1 MTTLV
6 GIQLDDLAVIAA
18 DSQITEDTMRTV
30 STATPKII
38 HVGKY
43 LLGITGDARP
53 GDILTY
59 NWNPP
64 VYKGADPVQ
73 WMGKKVMPTIVA
85 ALKEN
90 GYEPYEAAKEKETGF
105 DYLIAF
111 DGNVFHIASDL
122 SFIKSDNNIYGL
134 GTGGAYTLGYLY
146 DRLGRITIGNVERH
160 AERAVQIACLLDI
173 NSCPPIQLVTQ
184 RRELS

>member
-6 GIQLDDLAVIAA
+6 AVELDDLAVIAA

-30 STATPKII
+30 STSTPKII
-38 HVGKY
+38 SVGKY

-59 NWNPP
+59 NWTPP

-73 WMGKKVMPTIVA
+73 WMGKKVMPTILA
-85 ALKEN
+85 AFKEN
-90 GYEPYEAAKEKETGF
+90 GYEPYDASKEKDSGF

-111 DGNVFHIASDL
+111 NGNVFHIASDL
-122 SFIKSDNNIYGL
+122 SFIKSDHNIYGL
-134 GTGGAYTLGYLY
+134 GTGGSYTLGYLY
-146 DRLGRITIGNVERH
+146 DRVGRLTSGNVERH
-160 AERAVQIACLLDI
+160 AERAVQIACLLDT

-184 RRELS
+184 KRELT